1 MKKLISAIVPCY
13 NEEAVLPMFYDR
25 VCAVAEQLAE
35 ADFEFLFV
43 NDGSSDQTLSILRA
57 LAKKD
62 DRVHYLSFSR
72 NFGKEAG
79 MLAGLEHAKGDYVAI
94 LDADLQDPPEFFI
107 DMYRILEQGE
117 YDCVNLYRSNRKG
130 EGRVR
135 SFLSDRFYQCYR
147 KLTKIDLRSGA
158 RDFRLM
164 TRQVVD
170 CILEMKEYN
179 RFTKGIFSW
188 VGFRTQWIGYE
199 NVERAAGKTKFS
211 LSGLLRYSVN
221 GITSFSTA
229 PLMLASG
236 CGVICC
242 IAATLMAI
250 YFLVKT
256 LLFGDPVAGFPT
268 LVCLI
273 LLLGGLQLLC
283 IGILGSYVAKTY
295 METKRRPQYFI
306 KETEESLKKDSNH

>member
-13 NEEAVLPMFYDR
+13 NEEEALPLFYDR
-25 VCAVAEQLAE
+25 MAAVMERLPE
-35 ADFEFLFV
+35 ADFELLFI
-43 NDGSSDQTLSILRA
+43 NDGSRDRTLSILRA
-57 LAKKD
+57 LSSKD
-62 DRVHYLSFSR
+62 SRVRYLSFSR

-79 MLAGLEHAKGDYVAI
+79 MYAGLTHAQGDYVAI

-107 DMYRILEQGE
+107 DMFHILEEGE
-117 YDCVNLYRSNRKG
+117 YDCVNLYRENRRG
-130 EGRVR
+130 EGRIR
-135 SFLSDRFYQCYR
+135 SFFSDAFYKVYR
-147 KLTKIDLRSGA
+147 RITKIDLRSGA

-188 VGFRTQWIGYE
+188 IGFNTKWIGYE
-199 NVERAAGKTKFS
+199 NVERAAGRTKFS
-211 LSGLLRYSVN
+211 FLSLLRYSIN

-236 CGVICC
+236 FGVLSCL
-242 IAATLMAI
+242 IAILMAL
-250 YFLVKT
+250 YFLIKT

-273 LLLGGLQLLC
+273 LLMGGIQLLC
-283 IGILGSYVAKTY
+283 IGILGSYIAKTY
-295 METKRRPQYFI
+295 LETKRRPQYFI
-306 KETEESLKKDSNH
+306 KETEKSQKKEP